1 MNYALCIMH
10 YELTLG
16 IVLSLLLLCH
26 MQLHA
31 MGIYDSNEGIVRNF
45 CSIEGDCH
53 SLKYC

>member
-1 MNYALCIMH
+1 MHYELCIMN

-31 MGIYDSNEGIVRNF
+31 MGIYDSNGGIMRN
-45 CSIEGDCH
+45 
-53 SLKYC
+53 YRAN